1 MAPQAENHHHRNT
14 TKVSH
19 KPFKSRFATKGL
31 IKELAKG
38 RSEGHPKG
46 SRKTPHQQV
55 MSKLDRRNQAAQ
67 KRQIKHQENIK
78 SASVFA
84 GQHGAPRIVALV
96 PLSSDVDAKNAIPKL
111 HHDMDVPPP
120 SSTRIRVDKFKQT
133 IEYVPVNFDL
143 QTALDACRV
152 ADFVILLVSPTE
164 EVDEQEEL
172 MLKAI
177 ESQGVS
183 NVLTMVQRLDSI
195 EPAKKRPQVVSSLKS
210 YITRFFPSQEKVHS
224 LDSERECANIIR
236 SLCTTTPRGVIWRDE
251 RSWMLVEDVQ
261 WPQYTLDAPE
271 EKDNVVLT
279 GFVRGRGLKADRLV
293 QVGDWGYFQIAK
305 ITDASLVIAKKSRSD
320 GVMGDTGTM
329 QDSLL
334 QLPGDGQDD
343 LADLAPYEVMMDDVD
358 GTPASEAPVERRGV
372 LLDDHHYFSDD
383 ETHLPEPPK
392 RLPKGTSS
400 YQAAWFLGDMSDSG
414 SDYDDEVDHEGDV
427 LMDAPA
433 LPQDGTEGLDKAI
446 QHEPT
451 EATPSEYPQS
461 EMFVDPSPDDEAAQL
476 AEYRSQRKNEAEE
489 DREFPDEIELHPNVL
504 ARERLARYRGLK
516 SLKTSQWET
525 NEDKPH
531 EPADWNRLLRVPD
544 YKAARK
550 VVTREALVGGVA
562 PGKRVSVHLRS
573 VPASLRDTHDPSK
586 PLALH
591 SLLRHEQKR
600 TVVNFSITLSSSHP
614 HPLKAKE
621 PLILQ
626 CGPRRFLINPLYS
639 QSGTTPNNVHKSLRF
654 LHPGQTAV
662 ATFIAP
668 LTWGSVP
675 ALFFLPPTTTG
686 NQLSL
691 VATGTSLAP
700 DPNRVV
706 AKRIILTGH
715 PYKIHKKLV
724 TVRYMFFNAED
735 VNWFKALRLWTKRGR
750 SGFIKES
757 LGTHG
762 YFKATFDGRINPMD
776 AVGVS
781 LYKRVWPRNASV
793 WRMDTLGGQ
802 NAAENSY
809 EGMMEIEK
817 L

>member
-1 MAPQAENHHHRNT
+1 MAPLAENHHHRNT

-31 IKELAKG
+31 IKDLAKG
-38 RSEGHPKG
+38 KTEGHPKG

-67 KRQIKHQENIK
+67 KRQIKHQENVK

-96 PLSSDVDAKNAIPKL
+96 PLSQDVGARDAIPKL
-111 HHDMDVPPP
+111 HQDVDVPPTSP
-120 SSTRIRVDKFKQT
+120 TRIRVDKFKQT
-133 IEYVPVNFDL
+133 IDYVPVKFDL
-143 QTALDACRV
+143 PIALDACRI
-152 ADFVILLVSPTE
+152 ADFVILVVSPTE
-164 EVDEQEEL
+164 EIGEQGEL
-172 MLKAI
+172 MLKAV

-195 EPAKKRPQVVSSLKS
+195 EPAKKRPQVVLSLKS

-224 LDSERECANIIR
+224 LDSERECANVVR

-261 WPQYTLDAPE
+261 WPQHALDAPGD
-271 EKDNVVLT
+271 KNDPVIT
-279 GFVRGRGLKADRLV
+279 GVVRGRGLKADRLV
-293 QVGDWGYFQIAK
+293 QVGDWGCFQIAK
-305 ITDASLVIAKKSRSD
+305 INDAPLAIARKSRSD
-320 GVMGDTGTM
+320 EMMGDIGTM

-334 QLPGDGQDD
+334 QLPGDEQDD
-343 LADLAPYEVMMDDVD
+343 LADLAPYEVIMDDID
-358 GTPASEAPVERRGV
+358 GTTASEAPVERRGV

-414 SDYDDEVDHEGDV
+414 SDYEDELDNEGDV
-427 LMDAPA
+427 LMEAPA
-433 LPQDGTEGLDKAI
+433 LPQDGTEGLDKAT

-461 EMFVDPSPDDEAAQL
+461 EIFLDPSPDDEAAQL
-476 AEYRSQRKNEAEE
+476 EEYRSQRKNEAEE

-525 NEDKPH
+525 TEDKPH
-531 EPADWNRLLRVPD
+531 EPADWTRLLRVPD

-562 PGKRVSVHLRS
+562 PGKRVSIHLRS
-573 VPASLRDTHDPSK
+573 VPASLRDTYDPAK

-600 TVVNFSITLSSSHP
+600 TVVNFSITLASSHP
-614 HPLKAKE
+614 HPLKSKE

-626 CGPRRFLINPLYS
+626 CGARRFLIHPLYS
-639 QSGTTPNNVHKSLRF
+639 HSGTTPNNVHKFLRF
-654 LHPGQTAV
+654 LHPGQTAI

-675 ALFFLPPTTTG
+675 ALFFLPPSSSTVG
-686 NQLSL
+686 NQLAL

-724 TVRYMFFNAED
+724 TVRYMFFNADD
-735 VNWFKALRLWTKRGR
+735 VNWFKALRLWTRRGR

-762 YFKATFDGRINPMD
+762 YFKATFDGRISPMD

-781 LYKRVWPRNASV
+781 LYKRVWPRGARGWS
-793 WRMDTLGGQ
+793 MDDVKD
-802 NAAENSY
+802 SR
-809 EGMMEIEK
+809 EGMMETEK
-817 L
+817 A